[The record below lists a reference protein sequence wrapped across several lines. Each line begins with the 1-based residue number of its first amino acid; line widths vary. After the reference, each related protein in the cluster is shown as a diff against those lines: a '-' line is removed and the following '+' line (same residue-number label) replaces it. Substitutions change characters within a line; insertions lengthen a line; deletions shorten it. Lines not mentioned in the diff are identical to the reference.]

1 MIRLTKIFHFEMAHA
16 LHGYPGDCKN
26 IHGHSYKLHVTL
38 ESSENFREFIPG
50 HGMLIDFREIKSV
63 VNTFVLKTFDHKLLL
78 SRNFL
83 SRFPITSIPDNL
95 VIWDVEPTAE
105 NMLIYIKNSLTDV
118 FPPGLRL
125 AELKLYETRDSYAEM
140 ILEIEK

>member
-1 MIRLTKIFHFEMAHA
+1 MAHA

-26 IHGHSYKLHVTL
+26 IHGHSYKLYVTL
-38 ESSENFREFIPG
+38 ESTENVQEYIPG
-50 HGMLIDFREIKSV
+50 AGMLIDFREIKSA
-63 VNTFVLKTFDHKLLL
+63 VNNSVLKTFDHKLLL
-78 SRNFL
+78 SKNFL

-95 VIWDVEPTAE
+95 VVWDVEPTAE
-105 NMLIYIKNSLTDV
+105 NLLIHIRKSLADV

-140 ILEIEK
+140 IIEN